1 MPTHIEK
8 SDLFYW
14 VICMTH
20 LNAIFS
26 PRNTLSDIPGKSIL
40 SGDPFAQL
48 SWHIKLA
55 IMVCL
60 FSHQNLMNAG
70 TIFIMFLVLSLAPS
84 ILLETLS
91 WSYSECLHTEIQRL
105 SWEWG
110 AVSYTNSLR
119 RVMPIEVVT
128 FKARMQEKRCKGNI
142 FSYIP
147 NTVIYSEQ
155 QITVIEHPQAHFS
168 STNLFCPHF
177 LPFFSY

>member
-128 FKARMQEKRCKGNI
+128 FKARMQEKRC
-142 FSYIP
+142 YI
-147 NTVIYSEQ
+147 Q
-155 QITVIEHPQAHFS
+155 RQ
-168 STNLFCPHF
+168 HF
-177 LPFFSY
+177 LLHTQHGHILWATDYCYWTSSSSFLFHKPILSSLFAIF